1 MEIPMR
7 HFFHPFPTTLL
18 ILLAA
23 CASSGPPRPPDVD
36 ESTRRPINTTQAVE
50 LQMCRSSLQNTQI
63 SLEETRLFAQA
74 ACAQSSAGLALNRTS
89 GARLAKASADLTAPA
104 PTGHGPEANLIWT
117 INFRFNSS
125 AIETSTADLEPM
137 IEAAKKA
144 AVVVLKGRT
153 DGKAENM
160 AESHIARNRAAA
172 VLSILVKAGVAPG
185 KIRTQYQPVG
195 DHIADNTTAAGQAVN
210 RRVEI
215 ELYPVAPCWR
225 SIEPPPKA
233 SEDSAPVKVL

>member
-1 MEIPMR
+1 MR
-7 HFFHPFPTTLL
+7 HFLYPLEGTLL
-18 ILLAA
+18 ILLAG

-74 ACAQSSAGLALNRTS
+74 ACPQSSAGLALDRTG
-89 GARLAKASADLTAPA
+89 GAKLARASADLTAPA
-104 PTGHGPEANLIWT
+104 LTRRSFEPNLIWT

-160 AESHIARNRAAA
+160 AESQIARNRAAA
-172 VLSILVKAGVAPG
+172 VLSLLVKAGVAPG

-195 DHIADNTTAAGQAVN
+195 DYIADNTTAAGQAVN

-215 ELYPVAPCWR
+215 ELYPVAPAWR
-225 SIEPPPKA
+225 SIDSQPKA
-233 SEDSAPVKVL
+233 AEDSAPVKLL

>member
-1 MEIPMR
+1 MS
-7 HFFHPFPTTLL
+7 HFPCPFASTLL
-18 ILLAA
+18 VLLAA

-36 ESTRRPINTTQAVE
+36 ESTRRPINTPQALE
-50 LQMCRSSLQNTQI
+50 FQMCRSSLQNTQI
-63 SLEETRLFAQA
+63 SLEETRVFEQA
-74 ACAQSSAGLALNRTS
+74 ACAQSSVGLVLDRTDAAKL
-89 GARLAKASADLTAPA
+89 ARASADLTVPMPA
-104 PTGHGPEANLIWT
+104 GRSLEPNLIWT

-137 IEAAKKA
+137 IEAARKA

-160 AESHIARNRAAA
+160 AESQIARNRAAA
-172 VLSILVKAGVAPG
+172 VLSLLVKAGVAPG

-195 DHIADNTTAAGQAVN
+195 DYIADNTTVAGQAVN

-215 ELYPVAPCWR
+215 ELYPVAPTWR
-225 SIEPPPKA
+225 SIDLPRMA
-233 SEDSAPVKVL
+233 SEDSAPVKLL

>member
-1 MEIPMR
+1 MR
-7 HFFHPFPTTLL
+7 HFLYPFASTLP
-18 ILLAA
+18 ILLAG
-23 CASSGPPRPPDVD
+23 CASSGPPKPPDVD
-36 ESTRRPINTTQAVE
+36 ESTRRPMNTTQAVE
-50 LQMCRSSLQNTQI
+50 LQMCRSSLQTQT
-63 SLEETRLFAQA
+63 SLEETRRFAQA
-74 ACAQSSAGLALNRTS
+74 ACAQSSAGLVLDRAG
-89 GARLAKASADLTAPA
+89 GAKLTRASADLTAPV
-104 PTGHGPEANLIWT
+104 PMGRSFEPNLIWT

-160 AESHIARNRAAA
+160 AESQIARNRAAA
-172 VLSILVKAGVAPG
+172 VLSLLVKAGVAPG

-195 DHIADNTTAAGQAVN
+195 DYIADNTTAAGQAVN

-215 ELYPVAPCWR
+215 ELYPVAPTWH
-225 SIEPPPKA
+225 SIDSPPKA
-233 SEDSAPVKVL
+233 SEESAPVKLL

>member
-1 MEIPMR
+1 MEIPMK
-7 HFFHPFPTTLL
+7 HFLHPFASTLL
-18 ILLAA
+18 ILLAG

-74 ACAQSSAGLALNRTS
+74 ACAQSSAGLALDRAG
-89 GARLAKASADLTAPA
+89 GARLARASADLTAPA
-104 PTGHGPEANLIWT
+104 PTGHSVEPNLIWT

-125 AIETSTADLEPM
+125 AIETSTVHLEPM

-153 DGKAENM
+153 DGRAENM
-160 AESHIARNRAAA
+160 AESRIARNRAAA
-172 VLSILVKAGVAPG
+172 VLALLVKAGVAPG

-195 DHIADNTTAAGQAVN
+195 DYIADNTMAAGQAAN

-215 ELYPVAPCWR
+215 ELYPVAPTWR
-225 SIEPPPKA
+225 SIDSPAKA
-233 SEDSAPVKVL
+233 SEESAPVKVL

>member
-1 MEIPMR
+1 MS
-7 HFFHPFPTTLL
+7 HFLCPFASTLL
-18 ILLAA
+18 MLLAA

-50 LQMCRSSLQNTQI
+50 LQLCRSSLQNTQI

-74 ACAQSSAGLALNRTS
+74 ACAQSSAGLPLDRTG
-89 GARLAKASADLTAPA
+89 GARLARASADLTAPV

-125 AIETSTADLEPM
+125 TIETSTVDLEPM
-137 IEAAKKA
+137 IEAARKA

-153 DGKAENM
+153 DGKSENM
-160 AESHIARNRAAA
+160 AESQIARNRAAA
-172 VLSILVKAGVAPG
+172 VLSLLVKAGVAPG

-195 DHIADNTTAAGQAVN
+195 DCIADNTTTAGRAVN

-215 ELYPVAPCWR
+215 ELYPVAPTWR
-225 SIEPPPKA
+225 SIDSQHKA
-233 SEDSAPVKVL
+233 SEDSAPAKLL

>member
-1 MEIPMR
+1 MR
-7 HFFHPFPTTLL
+7 HFLHPFASTLL
-18 ILLAA
+18 ILLAG

-63 SLEETRLFAQA
+63 SLDQTRLFAQA
-74 ACAQSSAGLALNRTS
+74 ACAQNPAGLAPDRTG
-89 GARLAKASADLTAPA
+89 GARLARAGADVTAFV

-172 VLSILVKAGVAPG
+172 VLSLLIKAGVAPG

-195 DHIADNTTAAGQAVN
+195 DYIADNTTAAGQAVN

-215 ELYPVAPCWR
+215 ELYPVAPTWR
-225 SIEPPPKA
+225 SIDSPPKA
-233 SEDSAPVKVL
+233 AEDTAPAKLL